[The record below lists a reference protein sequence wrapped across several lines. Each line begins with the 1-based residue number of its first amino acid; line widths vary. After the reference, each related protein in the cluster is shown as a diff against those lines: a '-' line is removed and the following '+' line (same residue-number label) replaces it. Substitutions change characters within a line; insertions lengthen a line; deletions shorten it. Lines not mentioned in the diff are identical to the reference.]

1 MEEVWEAAQEGKGF
15 KLLVEKDYS
24 RMAFITQ
31 ESKLYKHHPGEK
43 NIKYPDVINEII
55 TTVLEKNGKVFVV
68 EKDTLTDHKRLALI
82 NRY

>member
-31 ESKLYKHHPGEK
+31 EGRLYKHHPGEK